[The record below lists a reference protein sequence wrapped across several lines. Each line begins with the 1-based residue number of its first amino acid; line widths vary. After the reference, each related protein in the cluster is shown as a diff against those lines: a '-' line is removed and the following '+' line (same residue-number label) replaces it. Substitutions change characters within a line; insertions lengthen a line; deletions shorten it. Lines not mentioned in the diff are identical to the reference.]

1 MAHRIAKIAM
11 AGALIATPIVMAAAP
26 ALADPPPPVGNNQPG
41 HQQGPGQQQGGQ
53 QHGPQQPAPAPAPFP
68 TGSAA

>member
-11 AGALIATPIVMAAAP
+11 VGALIATPIVMAAAP

-41 HQQGPGQQQGGQ
+41 HQQGPQ
-53 QHGPQQPAPAPAPFP
+53 QHGPQQPAPAPAPAPAPFP